1 MWRSKSE
8 TNLKS
13 SPKPKKKSEDKLRE
27 KMPEKSESL
36 HHLRVNSNMNSRPKS
51 WSPNDAL
58 ADILFPPQHYS
69 CEYFFLYLH
78 LLFCVCFVYFYLLKL
93 MHAGMTYAFYLCS
106 ASVHPLISIKKC
118 SKVIFSF
125 NHTISVNYFI
135 SC

>member
-1 MWRSKSE
+1 MWIFENRLYLFQFSVSYKYVFNYSKQRHNSLWRSKSE

-36 HHLRVNSNMNSRPKS
+36 HHLRIGNSMSSRPKS

-69 CEYFFLYLH
+69 CKYFFFFFNIYI
-78 LLFCVCFVYFYLLKL
+78 C
-93 MHAGMTYAFYLCS
+93 
-106 ASVHPLISIKKC
+106 
-118 SKVIFSF
+118 IFE
-125 NHTISVNYFI
+125 H
-135 SC
+135 